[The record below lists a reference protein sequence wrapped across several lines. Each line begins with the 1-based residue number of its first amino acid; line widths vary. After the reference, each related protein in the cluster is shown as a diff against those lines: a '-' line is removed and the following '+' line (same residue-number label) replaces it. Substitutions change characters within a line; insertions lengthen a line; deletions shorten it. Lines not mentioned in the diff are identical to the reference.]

1 FWYSAYRELNTAAI
15 RINSRIRRGIASAT
29 DNEARDWLSLFG
41 SLPRLAT
48 ERTTVQKT
56 TSLLANISSA
66 FPPPLEQQLET
77 GEIQSIFFG
86 PFGSLAHAHMMAI
99 AIPQTLSRA
108 SRRAWLE
115 FVVARASFGD
125 GVPRE
130 RAMTLAFG

>member
-1 FWYSAYRELNTAAI
+1 
-15 RINSRIRRGIASAT
+15 
-29 DNEARDWLSLFG
+29 
-41 SLPRLAT
+41 
-48 ERTTVQKT
+48 
-56 TSLLANISSA
+56 ANISSA

-130 RAMTLAFG
+130 RAMTLAFGPDGLRRLGLDGGVEGDPLGTFPVAFRHGMGNPE